1 MADTQWAS
9 EIPYL
14 VESFEK
20 LDYYRLQTNTKCL
33 FSYQSGS
40 GDYFFFFFTVTNDS
54 AKIYGHI
61 FFFEFELK
69 NEIDCFATD
78 INKTNFILSSML

>member
-40 GDYFFFFFTVTNDS
+40 GDFFFLFYCY
-54 AKIYGHI
+54 K
-61 FFFEFELK
+61 
-69 NEIDCFATD
+69 
-78 INKTNFILSSML
+78 

>member
-40 GDYFFFFFTVTNDS
+40 GDFFSFLLLQMILLKSMVLF
-54 AKIYGHI
+54 

-69 NEIDCFATD
+69 NEIDCFAAD
-78 INKTNFILSSML
+78 INKTNFILNSML